1 MTWRSLIQRLI
12 FGDYNNSYLQ
22 YYVAFKIKILPLT
35 LFNKE
40 MLLKIEKTAF
50 INTEEKEQLNR
61 TFHFKQKL

>member
-22 YYVAFKIKILPLT
+22 YYVVFKIKILPLT